1 MALRVMISNKKELR
15 VVTGNYFTVKLLAEG
30 CESDL
35 FRSER
40 KVKLLLFAGNK
51 MVSGNQIFSMKPGE
65 TIHAEFEMTQGIDKV
80 VLVDKET
87 SVQIDSCSI
96 IKSASRDLDDLL

>member
-1 MALRVMISNKKELR
+1 
-15 VVTGNYFTVKLLAEG
+15 
-30 CESDL
+30 
-35 FRSER
+35 
-40 KVKLLLFAGNK
+40 
-51 MVSGNQIFSMKPGE
+51 MKPGE

-96 IKSASRDLDDLL
+96 IKSTSRDLDDLL

>member
-1 MALRVMISNKKELR
+1 M
-15 VVTGNYFTVKLLAEG
+15 TGKYFTVKLLAEG

-35 FRSER
+35 FRNER
-40 KVKLLLFAGNK
+40 KVKLLLYAGSK
-51 MVSGNQIFSMKPGE
+51 LIIGNLLYSMKPGE
-65 TIHAEFEMTQGIDKV
+65 SVHVEFELTHGIDKV

-96 IKSASRDLDDLL
+96 IKSASRDLDGLL

>member
-1 MALRVMISNKKELR
+1 
-15 VVTGNYFTVKLLAEG
+15 
-30 CESDL
+30 
-35 FRSER
+35 
-40 KVKLLLFAGNK
+40 
-51 MVSGNQIFSMKPGE
+51 MVSGNQIYSMKPSE
-65 TIHAEFEMTQGIDKV
+65 TIHAEFEMTLGIDKV